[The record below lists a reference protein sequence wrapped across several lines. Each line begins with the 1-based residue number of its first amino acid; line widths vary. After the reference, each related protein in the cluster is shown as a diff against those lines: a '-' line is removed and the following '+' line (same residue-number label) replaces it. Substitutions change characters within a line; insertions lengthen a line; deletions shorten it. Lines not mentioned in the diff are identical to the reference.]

1 MAPMIN
7 PRRTAANGNDLA
19 APAVADAPRYHRLFT
34 QPQRLIVSDIR
45 EQSPQTA
52 EPPQEPTRQIA
63 VDGADILLL
72 GTAHVSRA
80 SVEQVHNLLTADGDG
95 ADARFDAVAVELC
108 ASRFEALSD
117 PDRLHRMDLFAVI
130 REQRVYV
137 VAASLALAAYQQR
150 LADQFGIEPGAEQ
163 RAAIQLAQERGL
175 PVLLVDRDIGV
186 TLRRAAANLGWW
198 KRLNLFTGL
207 LAGMLSRDQVS
218 EEEIERLKQ
227 GDVLETTFAEFAED
241 RRDLFVP
248 LISERDGYM
257 AARLRQE
264 IHQHGYR
271 RVLAVLGAGHLAG
284 VAEGLRASA
293 ETEDP
298 AGVIAELN
306 RVPSRSR
313 FWRLMPWLVVVVIL
327 GVFIY
332 GFTQSRELG
341 WNLVWDWVLIN
352 GGLSALGAA
361 IAAAHPL
368 TVLVSFCAAPLTS
381 LNPTIGAGMVAAAAE
396 LALRRPSVG
405 DFASLRDDVTT
416 LRGWWRNRVSHVL
429 TVFILASLGS
439 AIGTYV
445 AGFRIVGRLVGAG

>member
-1 MAPMIN
+1 MAP
-7 PRRTAANGNDLA
+7 PEPAQTVLVNG
-19 APAVADAPRYHRLFT
+19 
-34 QPQRLIVSDIR
+34 
-45 EQSPQTA
+45 A
-52 EPPQEPTRQIA
+52 E
-63 VDGADILLL
+63 VYLL

-80 SVEQVHNLLTADGDG
+80 SVARVQALLTPAADGNPD
-95 ADARFDAVAVELC
+95 FDAVAVELC
-108 ASRFEALSD
+108 PSRFESLMD

-163 RAAIQLAQERGL
+163 RAAIQLAHDRGL
-175 PVLLVDRDIGV
+175 AVLLVDRDIGV

-198 KRLNLFTGL
+198 KRLNLFSGL
-207 LAGMLSRDQVS
+207 LVGMLSRDEVS

-248 LISERDGYM
+248 LITERDQYM

-264 IHQHGYR
+264 IAGSGHR

-284 VAEGLRASA
+284 VAAALREAA
-293 ETEDP
+293 APGTDP
-298 AGVIAELN
+298 AGTIAALSH
-306 RVPSRSR
+306 VPPPSL
-313 FWRLMPWLVVVVIL
+313 FWRAFPWLLVVLIL
-327 GVFIY
+327 GVFVY
-332 GFTQSRELG
+332 GFTRSPELG
-341 WNLVWDWVLIN
+341 WNLVWDWVVIN
-352 GGLSALGAA
+352 GGLAALGAA

-381 LNPTIGAGMVAAAAE
+381 LNPTIGAGMVAGGAE
-396 LALRRPSVG
+396 LLLRRPSVG
-405 DFASLRDDVTT
+405 DFAGLREDVTT
-416 LRGWWRNRVSHVL
+416 VRGWWRNRVSHIL

-445 AGFRIVGRLVGAG
+445 AGFRIVGRLVSG

>member
-1 MAPMIN
+1 MAP
-7 PRRTAANGNDLA
+7 PEPAQTVLVNG
-19 APAVADAPRYHRLFT
+19 
-34 QPQRLIVSDIR
+34 
-45 EQSPQTA
+45 A
-52 EPPQEPTRQIA
+52 E
-63 VDGADILLL
+63 VYLL

-80 SVEQVHNLLTADGDG
+80 SVARVQALLTPAADGNPD
-95 ADARFDAVAVELC
+95 FDAVAVELC
-108 ASRFEALSD
+108 PSRFESLMD

-163 RAAIQLAQERGL
+163 RAAIQLAHDRGL

-198 KRLNLFTGL
+198 KRLNLFSGL
-207 LAGMLSRDQVS
+207 LVGMLSRDEVS

-248 LISERDGYM
+248 LITERDQYM

-264 IHQHGYR
+264 IAGSGHR

-284 VAEGLRASA
+284 VAAALREPAA
-293 ETEDP
+293 PGADP
-298 AGVIAELN
+298 AGTIAALSH
-306 RVPSRSR
+306 VPPPSL
-313 FWRLMPWLVVVVIL
+313 FWRAFPWLLVVLIL
-327 GVFIY
+327 GVFVY
-332 GFTQSRELG
+332 GFTRSPELG
-341 WNLVWDWVLIN
+341 WNLVWDWVVIN
-352 GGLSALGAA
+352 GGLAALGAA

-381 LNPTIGAGMVAAAAE
+381 LNPTIGAGMVTAAIE
-396 LALRRPSVG
+396 VYLRRPKVG
-405 DFASLRDDVTT
+405 DFGKLREDTT
-416 LRGWWRNRVSHVL
+416 SIRGWWRNRVTRTL
-429 TVFILASLGS
+429 LVFMFSTIGS
-439 AIGTYV
+439 AVGTYL
-445 AGFRIVGRLVGAG
+445 AGFRIVERLSQ

>member
-1 MAPMIN
+1 MA
-7 PRRTAANGNDLA
+7 L
-19 APAVADAPRYHRLFT
+19 RYHARSHFDADFPAAVPKPQDASQQIPPDAQSAATEPARTLRL
-34 QPQRLIVSDIR
+34 DD
-45 EQSPQTA
+45 A
-52 EPPQEPTRQIA
+52 E
-63 VDGADILLL
+63 LHLL

-80 SVEQVHNLLTADGDG
+80 SVAEVQALLSPAQDG
-95 ADARFDAVAVELC
+95 AAAFDAVAVELC
-108 ASRFEALSD
+108 PSRFESLSD

-163 RAAIQLAQERGL
+163 RAAIQLAHDQGL

-198 KRLNLFTGL
+198 KRLNLFSGL
-207 LAGMLSRDQVS
+207 LAGMLSRESVS
-218 EEEIERLKQ
+218 EDEIERLKQ

-241 RRDLFVP
+241 RRDLYQP
-248 LISERDGYM
+248 LITERDRYM

-264 IHQHGYR
+264 IADGGHR

-284 VAEGLRASA
+284 VAEQLSA
-293 ETEDP
+293 PEALAQDPEDT
-298 AGVIAELN
+298 IADLDQ
-306 RVPSRSR
+306 VPPPSRL
-313 FWRLMPWLVVVVIL
+313 WRILPWLLVVLIL
-327 GVFIY
+327 GVFVY
-332 GFTQSRELG
+332 GFTRSPELG

-352 GGLSALGAA
+352 GGLSALGSA

-368 TVLVSFCAAPLTS
+368 TVLVSFLAAPLTS
-381 LNPTIGAGMVAAAAE
+381 LNPTIGAGMVAGATE

-416 LRGWWRNRVSHVL
+416 VRGWWRNRVSHIL

-445 AGFRIVGRLVGAG
+445 AGLRIVGRLMSG

>member
-1 MAPMIN
+1 MINAVSTPANAPRAATRQRGWLRYHAQSARNRLASAVPDPQDDPQQMAP
-7 PRRTAANGNDLA
+7 PEPAQTVLVNG
-19 APAVADAPRYHRLFT
+19 
-34 QPQRLIVSDIR
+34 
-45 EQSPQTA
+45 A
-52 EPPQEPTRQIA
+52 E
-63 VDGADILLL
+63 VYLL

-80 SVEQVHNLLTADGDG
+80 SVARVQALLAPGADGKPDFDG
-95 ADARFDAVAVELC
+95 VAVELC
-108 ASRFEALSD
+108 PSRFESLMD

-163 RAAIQLAQERGL
+163 RAAIQLAHEREL

-198 KRLNLFTGL
+198 KRLNLFSGL
-207 LAGMLSRDQVS
+207 LVGMLSRDEVS

-248 LISERDGYM
+248 LITERDQYM

-264 IHQHGYR
+264 IAGGSHR

-284 VAEGLRASA
+284 VAAALREAA
-293 ETEDP
+293 TAPDNDP
-298 AGVIAELN
+298 AGTIAALSHVPPPSLLW
-306 RVPSRSR
+306 RV
-313 FWRLMPWLVVVVIL
+313 FPWLLVALIL
-327 GVFIY
+327 GVFVY
-332 GFTQSRELG
+332 GFTRSPELG

-352 GGLSALGAA
+352 GGLAALGAA

-381 LNPTIGAGMVAAAAE
+381 LNPTIGAGMVAGAAE
-396 LALRRPSVG
+396 LMLRRPSVG
-405 DFASLRDDVTT
+405 DFAGLREDVTT
-416 LRGWWRNRVSHVL
+416 VRGWWRNRVSHIL

-445 AGFRIVGRLVGAG
+445 AGFRIVGRLVSG